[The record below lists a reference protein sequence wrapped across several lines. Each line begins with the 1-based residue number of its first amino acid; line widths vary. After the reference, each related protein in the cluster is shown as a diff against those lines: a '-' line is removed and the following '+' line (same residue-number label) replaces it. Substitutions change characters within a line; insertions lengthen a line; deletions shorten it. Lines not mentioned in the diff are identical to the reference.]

1 MDIEL
6 IDENSFLN
14 KTYREKL
21 KKITSQILKF
31 LNLPKSTELCITFI
45 DDIEMR
51 KLNNQYRKIKRTT
64 DVLSFPQDNINGLTL
79 LGDVVISHDT
89 AVRHAKLYEISLHQ
103 ELKKLL
109 VHSIL
114 HLIGYDHKK
123 KSDREAMV
131 KKEKEVMDF
140 IRKL

>member
-6 IDENSFLN
+6 IDENSFLKKN
-14 KTYREKL
+14 YGEKL
-21 KKITSQILKF
+21 KKIVSEILQF

-51 KLNNQYRKIKRTT
+51 KLNDQYRKIKRTT
-64 DVLSFPQDNINGLTL
+64 DVLSFPQDNVNGLNI
-79 LGDVVISHDT
+79 LGDVVISYDT
-89 AVRHAKLYEISLHQ
+89 AVRHAERYEISLHE

-114 HLIGYDHKK
+114 HLIGFDHKK
-123 KSDREAMV
+123 KSDREVML
-131 KKEKEVMDF
+131 KKEKEIMDF
-140 IRKL
+140 IRRL